1 MDSRLIPPFTTY
13 GGRLPGMTIKKLEGG
28 LVLILGGVKSGKS
41 TYALTLGLKYPKP
54 RAFLATAEPFDP
66 EMKKRIERHKES
78 RGDNFELFEEPVNIC
93 DLFPKLSHNVI
104 VVDCLT
110 IWLSNLYH
118 RNLDVTKETERLLN
132 NLTGREILVSNEV
145 GWGVIPES
153 ALARDYAE
161 RLAKLNQKLAQK
173 AENVYLMVAGIA
185 TKIK

>member
-1 MDSRLIPPFTTY
+1 M
-13 GGRLPGMTIKKLEGG
+13 
-28 LVLILGGVKSGKS
+28 VLILGGVKSGKS
-41 TYALTLGLKYPKP
+41 TYALTLALEYRKP

-78 RGDNFELFEEPVNIC
+78 RGDDFELFEEPVNIGSF
-93 DLFPKLSHNVI
+93 LPGLSHNVI

-110 IWLSNLYH
+110 VWLANLYH
-118 RNLDVTKETERLLN
+118 HNLDITKEAECLLG
-132 NLTGREILVSNEV
+132 NLTGREIFVSNEV
-145 GWGVIPES
+145 GWGIIPES